1 MTWLISDEARKH
13 RAFRE
18 AWVAYILGGLYLL
31 LGLYTEISEQNYSIR
46 YPAEQ
51 KWYFLQSNIRS
62 YGATLTAF
70 LLAVGL
76 PRLVCCERE
85 YRTDDLVGTAAL
97 GRRYTWRAKT
107 AFTVLYCAIVVFLIG
122 AVSLLVNGGAFGF
135 EVTIFWAN
143 NEPYHVAINNPVRIY
158 EERLAEGEATKQV
171 SGTQNITIG
180 SNNKIKNSTIAGII
194 NANGADTS
202 KGFYEKH
209 PVFCSVLI
217 SFLVGLILLF
227 SFWDQVISFIEGL
240 F

>member
-1 MTWLISDEARKH
+1 ML
-13 RAFRE
+13 
-18 AWVAYILGGLYLL
+18 
-31 LGLYTEISEQNYSIR
+31 
-46 YPAEQ
+46 
-51 KWYFLQSNIRS
+51 
-62 YGATLTAF
+62 
-70 LLAVGL
+70 
-76 PRLVCCERE
+76 
-85 YRTDDLVGTAAL
+85 
-97 GRRYTWRAKT
+97 
-107 AFTVLYCAIVVFLIG
+107 
-122 AVSLLVNGGAFGF
+122 
-135 EVTIFWAN
+135 WAN
-143 NEPYHVAINNPVRIY
+143 NKPYHVTVNNSARTY
-158 EERLAEGEATKQV
+158 EEQLAEYEARGQV